1 MSKFEWVELETS
13 SAEVAQLQSRIDAA
27 RVTKNYGLVQL
38 LEREIGVATERRNRV
53 LADITKGLSNAV
65 PAGQRPIESPVQEVH
80 FEPPEEKQEP
90 AIRIETDVSDM
101 VSSTNPRVRTDEN
114 GDLRMWD
121 KLTADDIER
130 VKRGFA
136 TRRAEMLA
144 RHAEELQGLETQEAE
159 INGVEKAI
167 AVFMQKFKLT
177 SSADVVP
184 FDGDGRRSMPDNCFV
199 ASGGAH

>member
-101 VSSTNPRVRTDEN
+101 VSSTNPRVRTDQK

-121 KLTADDIER
+121 KLTADDIKR

-159 INGVEKAI
+159 IDGVEKAI
-167 AVFMQKFKLT
+167 AVFTQKFKLT

-184 FDGDGRRSMPDNCFV
+184 FDAERAPANAG
-199 ASGGAH
+199 

>member
-114 GDLRMWD
+114 GDLIPSPINQNRC
-121 KLTADDIER
+121 AQSRNPIDIM
-130 VKRGFA
+130 V
-136 TRRAEMLA
+136 
-144 RHAEELQGLETQEAE
+144 QG
-159 INGVEKAI
+159 
-167 AVFMQKFKLT
+167 
-177 SSADVVP
+177 
-184 FDGDGRRSMPDNCFV
+184 
-199 ASGGAH
+199 

>member
-101 VSSTNPRVRTDEN
+101 VSSTNPRVRTD
-114 GDLRMWD
+114 
-121 KLTADDIER
+121 
-130 VKRGFA
+130 
-136 TRRAEMLA
+136 
-144 RHAEELQGLETQEAE
+144 
-159 INGVEKAI
+159 I

>member
-90 AIRIETDVSDM
+90 TIRIETDVSDM
-101 VSSTNPRVRTDEN
+101 VSSTNPRVRTDQN

-121 KLTADDIER
+121 KLTADDIKR

-159 INGVEKAI
+159 IDGVEKAI
-167 AVFMQKFKLT
+167 AVFTQKFKLT

-184 FDGDGRRSMPDNCFV
+184 FDAERTP
-199 ASGGAH
+199 AHAG

>member
-101 VSSTNPRVRTDEN
+101 VSSTNPRVRTDQN

-121 KLTADDIER
+121 KLTADDIKR

-159 INGVEKAI
+159 IDGVEKAI
-167 AVFMQKFKLT
+167 AVFTQKFKLT

-184 FDGDGRRSMPDNCFV
+184 FDAERAPANAG
-199 ASGGAH
+199 

>member
-65 PAGQRPIESPVQEVH
+65 PAGQRPIEVPVQEVH
-80 FEPPEEKQEP
+80 PEQPEAKQEP
-90 AIRIETDVSDM
+90 AIHIETGVSDI
-101 VSSTNPRVRTDEN
+101 VFSTNPRVRTDQK

-144 RHAEELQGLETQEAE
+144 RHAEELQGLETQQAE
-159 INGVEKAI
+159 IDAVEKAI
-167 AVFMQKFKLT
+167 AVFTQKFKLT
-177 SSADVVP
+177 SSSAVVP
-184 FDGDGRRSMPDNCFV
+184 FDGERAPVHAG
-199 ASGGAH
+199 

>member
-1 MSKFEWVELETS
+1 MSKFEWVELETL
-13 SAEVAQLQSRIDAA
+13 SAEVARLQSRIDAA
-27 RVTKNYGLVQL
+27 RLTKNYGLVQL

-53 LADITKGLSNAV
+53 LAGITKALTNAV
-65 PAGQRPIESPVQEVH
+65 PAGQRPIEVPVQEVH
-80 FEPPEEKQEP
+80 PEQPEEEQEP
-90 AIRIETDVSDM
+90 AIQIETEISDI
-101 VSSTNPRVRTDEN
+101 VPSANPRVRTDQK

-144 RHAEELQGLETQEAE
+144 RHAEELQGLETQQAE
-159 INGVEKAI
+159 IDAVERAI
-167 AVFMQKFKLT
+167 AVFTQKFNLT

-184 FDGDGRRSMPDNCFV
+184 FDGERAPV
-199 ASGGAH
+199 HAE

>member
-159 INGVEKAI
+159 IDGVEKAI
-167 AVFMQKFKLT
+167 AVFTQKFKLT

-184 FDGDGRRSMPDNCFV
+184 FDAERTP
-199 ASGGAH
+199 AHAG

>member
-1 MSKFEWVELETS
+1 MSKFEWVELETL
-13 SAEVAQLQSRIDAA
+13 SAEVARLQSRIDAA
-27 RVTKNYGLVQL
+27 RLTKNYGLVQL

-53 LADITKGLSNAV
+53 LAGITKALTNAV
-65 PAGQRPIESPVQEVH
+65 PAGQRPIEVPVQEVH
-80 FEPPEEKQEP
+80 PEQPEEEQEP
-90 AIRIETDVSDM
+90 AIQIETEISDI
-101 VSSTNPRVRTDEN
+101 VPSANPRVRTDQK

-121 KLTADDIER
+121 KLTADDIKR

-159 INGVEKAI
+159 IDGVEKAI
-167 AVFMQKFKLT
+167 AVFTQKFKLT

-184 FDGDGRRSMPDNCFV
+184 FDAERTP
-199 ASGGAH
+199 AHAG

>member
-144 RHAEELQGLETQEAE
+144 RHAEELKGLETQEAE

-184 FDGDGRRSMPDNCFV
+184 FDGERAPVHAG
-199 ASGGAH
+199 

>member
-144 RHAEELQGLETQEAE
+144 RHAEELKGLETQEAE
-159 INGVEKAI
+159 IDGVEKAI
-167 AVFMQKFKLT
+167 AVFTQKFKLT

-184 FDGDGRRSMPDNCFV
+184 FDAERTP
-199 ASGGAH
+199 AHAG

>member
-90 AIRIETDVSDM
+90 AIHIETDVSDM

-144 RHAEELQGLETQEAE
+144 RHAEELKGLETQEAE

-184 FDGDGRRSMPDNCFV
+184 FDGERAPVHAG
-199 ASGGAH
+199 

>member
-13 SAEVAQLQSRIDAA
+13 SAEVAQLQSRLDAA

-38 LEREIGVATERRNRV
+38 LEREIGLATERRNRV

-65 PAGQRPIESPVQEVH
+65 PAEQRPIEVLVQEVH

-90 AIRIETDVSDM
+90 AIHIETDVLDI
-101 VSSTNPRVRTDEN
+101 VSSTNPRVRTDQK

-121 KLTADDIER
+121 KLTADDIKR

-159 INGVEKAI
+159 IDGVEKAI
-167 AVFMQKFKLT
+167 AVFTQKFKLT

-184 FDGDGRRSMPDNCFV
+184 FDAERTP
-199 ASGGAH
+199 AHAG